1 MSPASLADTSLG
13 LTAGSLPRRQIKK
26 QEAAANAKRI
36 KAEEAARLKA
46 QMELFKPQQA
56 QKVPFGVGTCRRR
69 GARMVASSALTA

>member
-1 MSPASLADTSLG
+1 MPSFADAERYVPS
-13 LTAGSLPRRQIKK
+13 SVPQIKK

-56 QKVPFGVGTCRRR
+56 QKVPFGVGASR
-69 GARMVASSALTA
+69 GELGPRCAS